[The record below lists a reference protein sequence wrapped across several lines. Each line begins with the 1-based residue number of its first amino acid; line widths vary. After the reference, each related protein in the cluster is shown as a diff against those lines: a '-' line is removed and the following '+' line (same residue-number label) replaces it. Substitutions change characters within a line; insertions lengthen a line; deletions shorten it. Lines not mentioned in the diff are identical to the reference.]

1 MWDISIFP
9 IFTLFPWS
17 AGGVYNDIS
26 ATRAAVNIWICRE
39 SLLIFS
45 SLCAPQ
51 VTDGATAQTAGSGHE
66 YIKQASPDWDMCIG
80 MDPHCVPRDHF
91 NPVHD

>member
-1 MWDISIFP
+1 MAACNSHNQELQRKVSQLEKCNMWDISIFP

-66 YIKQASPDWDMCIG
+66 YL
-80 MDPHCVPRDHF
+80 
-91 NPVHD
+91 